1 MQEMDRSEVDIV
13 GGGIL
18 INPWTVMIA
27 VRAGAIAMPYIKI
40 GIVSGATA
48 VAAAVGYEHGS
59 EAN

>member
-1 MQEMDRSEVDIV
+1 MQEMNKKEIDMV
-13 GGGIL
+13 GGGIF

-27 VRAGAIAMPYIKI
+27 VRAGAIAMPYIKV